1 MMPGPDSIPGT
12 INLVDINCIRR
23 PGGVEDDIVLNPA
36 PSDDPDDPLNWSPSR
51 KTLSLICQ
59 NL

>member
-1 MMPGPDSIPGT
+1 MLPESNSIPGT
-12 INLVDINCIRR
+12 IYLVELNRIRR
-23 PGGVEDDIVLNPA
+23 PGDVEGDIVLNPA

-51 KTLSLICQ
+51 KSLSLICQ

>member
-1 MMPGPDSIPGT
+1 MPESGLIPGT
-12 INLVDINCIRR
+12 IDLVDVHRIGR
-23 PGGVEDDIVLNPA
+23 PGEVEGDIVLNPA

-51 KTLSLICQ
+51 KSLSLICQ